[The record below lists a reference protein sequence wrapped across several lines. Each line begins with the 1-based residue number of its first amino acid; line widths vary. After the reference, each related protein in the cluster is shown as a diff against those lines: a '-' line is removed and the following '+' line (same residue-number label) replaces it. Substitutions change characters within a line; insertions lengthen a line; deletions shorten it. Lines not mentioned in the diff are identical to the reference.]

1 MPFPVDILVRAFCP
15 VKVMTEN
22 AKAQSNEHNPWS
34 WNAWKAQEQSCRQ
47 QNEAARNAQETPDHV
62 ASRANHRDII
72 AQEEEKRLEV
82 IKDFPAA
89 RLFHGFLKLRP

>member
-1 MPFPVDILVRAFCP
+1 MPLAVDILVRAFCP
-15 VKVMTEN
+15 VKIMTEN
-22 AKAQSNEHNPWS
+22 AKTQSNEHNPWP
-34 WNAWKAQEQSCRQ
+34 WNAWKAEEQSCRQ
-47 QNEAARNAQETPDHV
+47 QNETAHNAKETPDHV
-62 ASRANHRDII
+62 ASRANHIGII